1 MKPLTIFAEGCST
14 TGEYVIKMK
23 KGAFLSLK
31 KVKPFALKY
40 WYPTGVN
47 PACGA
52 LGFLSATL
60 TVVNAI
66 FYTVKCKELP
76 VFEPN
81 EYFWQHHWQEGKEEK
96 WEAYARVI

>member
-1 MKPLTIFAEGCST
+1 MKPLTIFAEGCSS
-14 TGEYVIKMK
+14 TGEYVIKMR
-23 KGAFLSLK
+23 KGAFFTLR

-52 LGFLSATL
+52 LGFLSATV
-60 TVVNAI
+60 TVINAV

-81 EYFWQHHWQEGKEEK
+81 DYFWKNHWQEGKEEK
-96 WEAYARVI
+96 W